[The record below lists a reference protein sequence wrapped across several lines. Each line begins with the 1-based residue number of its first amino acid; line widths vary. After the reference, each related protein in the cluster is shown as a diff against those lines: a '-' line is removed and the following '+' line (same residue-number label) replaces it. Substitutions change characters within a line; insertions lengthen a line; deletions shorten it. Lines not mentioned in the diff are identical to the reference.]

1 MDVERDLPPNLV
13 NSHHRKIELQSPLD
27 LAYLQSN
34 LANSARQKLDL
45 HFPPSAYTDSQNASA
60 QPATVISLDGVKGPE
75 AVPVEAG
82 ATAAENDDE
91 AEKDPLRAR
100 VRELVDAFMARTW
113 EAAAKNISVN
123 GMDITLPQPAARQSG
138 SKTTEPKEPE
148 QETEGVDFTYEA
160 YDSRLQ
166 AKLAGL
172 YGELETLTA
181 QVSRLRRTAPKE
193 GADAFQGALASDI
206 ENDDA
211 EFEAQM
217 AIVRER
223 AAEAAAAAATNT
235 HQNSLG
241 LKPPRDGWHEDI
253 KAMYQRGTNGLAGL
267 AGLGTTNTS
276 DPSSGTLVLH
286 GASLTETVGKVQRAR
301 TVAMEFE

>member
-1 MDVERDLPPNLV
+1 MEVESDLQPNIV

-34 LANSARQKLDL
+34 LSNSARQKLDL

-60 QPATVISLDGVKGPE
+60 QPATVISLDGVQVPE

-82 ATAAENDDE
+82 ATAAENNDE

-100 VRELVDAFMARTW
+100 VRELVDAFMTRTW

-123 GMDITLPQPAARQSG
+123 GMDVTLPTPAAKHSG
-138 SKTTEPKEPE
+138 AKTSESKEPAE
-148 QETEGVDFTYEA
+148 EIEGVDFTYEA

-166 AKLAGL
+166 SKLAGL

-181 QVSRLRRTAPKE
+181 QVSRLRRTAPRE
-193 GADAFQGALASDI
+193 GAHSFQGALASDI
-206 ENDDA
+206 EKDEA

-217 AIVRER
+217 AMIRER
-223 AAEAAAAAATNT
+223 AAEAAAANPD
-235 HQNSLG
+235 QNLLG
-241 LKPPRDGWHEDI
+241 LKPPRDGWHDDI
-253 KAMYQRGTNGLAGL
+253 KAMYERGTNGLASL
-267 AGLGTTNTS
+267 AGLGTTNPS
-276 DPSSGTLVLH
+276 DSSSGTLGLH
-286 GASLTETVGKVQRAR
+286 GASLTETVGKVQRAK

>member
-1 MDVERDLPPNLV
+1 MEVESDLQPNIV
-13 NSHHRKIELQSPLD
+13 NSHHRKVELQSPLD

-34 LANSARQKLDL
+34 LASSARQKLDL
-45 HFPPSAYTDSQNASA
+45 HFPPSAYIDSQNAAA
-60 QPATVISLDGVKGPE
+60 QPATVISLDGVKVPE
-75 AVPVEAG
+75 TVAVEAA
-82 ATAAENDDE
+82 ATAVEHNDE

-123 GMDITLPQPAARQSG
+123 GMDVTFPSPAARQSG
-138 SKTTEPKEPE
+138 SETTESKEPAE
-148 QETEGVDFTYEA
+148 EIEGVDFTYEA
-160 YDSRLQ
+160 HDSRLQ

-181 QVSRLRRTAPKE
+181 QVSLLRRTAPKE
-193 GADAFQGALASDI
+193 GAGAFQGALASAI
-206 ENDDA
+206 EKDDA

-217 AIVRER
+217 AIIREK
-223 AAEAAAAAATNT
+223 AAEAAAD
-235 HQNSLG
+235 QNLLG
-241 LKPPRDGWHEDI
+241 LKPLRDGWHEDI
-253 KAMYQRGTNGLAGL
+253 KAMYERGTNGLASL
-267 AGLGTTNTS
+267 AGLGTTNAS
-276 DPSSGTLVLH
+276 ASSSGALGLH